1 MYAWRSLVPINRN
14 GIPGAMKPSLT
25 YSLWLLRLKVQ
36 APFFLRIAARQLRA
50 LSEAVPPTD
59 GADCRPDCGASVL
72 ASHPPAGARASFA
85 LGSGAF
91 SLNSVS
97 ALVAA
102 ANPFESNL
110 AATSSRFFP
119 ASASPCREAKENHSQ
134 DCSRS

>member
-1 MYAWRSLVPINRN
+1 
-14 GIPGAMKPSLT
+14 MKPSLA

-36 APFFLRIAARQLRA
+36 APFPLRLAARQPRA
-50 LSEAVPPTD
+50 PLSKTVPPTD

-72 ASHPPAGARASFA
+72 ASHPPTGARTSFA

-110 AATSSRFFP
+110 AATSSRFFA

-134 DCSRS
+134 DCSRSWG